1 MNQLTEYRPL
11 DFTHYSL
18 LITHYFFG
26 GGETV
31 KPFKRPPDL
40 VLFLD
45 IVLLLTIGIIMV
57 FSSSFVQA
65 QTSYGDGFYFLKR
78 QLLWALLGI
87 FGMIALM
94 RVDYQVYKKWAT
106 PILLVAVLLLIVV
119 LVPGVGIKINGARRW
134 LGTAAFSFQPSEVA
148 KLALVLFL
156 ARYLSQHQDSIK
168 QFVKGFAVP
177 LLFVVFICGFMLL
190 QPDLGTAVTVALTS
204 YLMLLA
210 AGARKTHLV
219 GLALL
224 GVVVLGVAIAV
235 APYRLTRFTAF
246 LNPWADPLGSGFQT
260 IQSLYA
266 VGSGKLFGLGLGMGR
281 QKFLYLPE
289 VQTDFIFAVIG
300 EELGFIG
307 SAFVLLLFFVFMWRG
322 LKIALKVPDTFASLT
337 AVGITMDVVL
347 QAFIHIGVVTGS
359 MPVKGITLPF
369 ISYGG
374 SSLTL
379 TLLMIGILLNIS
391 HYAEE

>member
-1 MNQLTEYRPL
+1 
-11 DFTHYSL
+11 
-18 LITHYFFG
+18 
-26 GGETV
+26 
-31 KPFKRPPDL
+31 
-40 VLFLD
+40 
-45 IVLLLTIGIIMV
+45 
-57 FSSSFVQA
+57 
-65 QTSYGDGFYFLKR
+65 
-78 QLLWALLGI
+78 
-87 FGMIALM
+87 
-94 RVDYQVYKKWAT
+94 
-106 PILLVAVLLLIVV
+106 
-119 LVPGVGIKINGARRW
+119 
-134 LGTAAFSFQPSEVA
+134 
-148 KLALVLFL
+148 LFL

>member
-1 MNQLTEYRPL
+1 
-11 DFTHYSL
+11 
-18 LITHYFFG
+18 
-26 GGETV
+26 V

-45 IVLLLTIGIIMV
+45 IILLLTIGIIMV
-57 FSSSFVQA
+57 FSASFVQA

-78 QLLWALLGI
+78 QLLFALLGI

-94 RVDYQVYKKWAT
+94 RVDYRVYKKWAT

-119 LVPGVGIKINGARRW
+119 LVPGVGIKVNGARRW
-134 LGTAAFSFQPSEVA
+134 LGVAAISFQPSEVA

-156 ARYLSQHQDSIK
+156 AKYLSQHQDSIK

-177 LLFVVFICGFMLL
+177 LLFVAFICGFTLL

-204 YLMLLA
+204 CLMLMA
-210 AGARKTHLV
+210 AGSRKTHLL
-219 GLALL
+219 GLF
-224 GVVVLGVAIAV
+224 VLGVAVLGLAIAM
-235 APYRLTRFTAF
+235 APYRLARLTAF

-266 VGSGKLFGLGLGMGR
+266 VGSGRLFGLGLGMGR

-307 SAFVLLLFFVFMWRG
+307 SIFVVLLFFVFMWRG
-322 LKIALKVPDTFASLT
+322 LKIALKAPDTFASLT

-374 SSLTL
+374 SSLML
-379 TLLMIGILLNIS
+379 TLLMMGILLNIS

>member
-1 MNQLTEYRPL
+1 M
-11 DFTHYSL
+11 
-18 LITHYFFG
+18 
-26 GGETV
+26 
-31 KPFKRPPDL
+31 KPFKQPPDF

-45 IVLLLTIGIIMV
+45 ILVLLTIGIIMV
-57 FSSSFVQA
+57 FSSSFVTA
-65 QTSYGDGFYFLKR
+65 QTTTGDGFYYLKR
-78 QLLWALLGI
+78 QLLWALVGI

-94 RVDYQVYKKWAT
+94 RFDYRIYKKWAK
-106 PILLVAVLLLIVV
+106 PLFLVAILFLIIVLI
-119 LVPGVGIKINGARRW
+119 PGVGIKHNGARRW
-134 LGTAAFSFQPSEVA
+134 LGTEALGFQPSEVA

-156 ARYLSQHQDSIK
+156 AWYLSGNQDSSK
-168 QFVKGFAVP
+168 QFIKGFAVP
-177 LLFVVFICGFMLL
+177 LSLVGLVCGLMLL
-190 QPDLGTAVTVALTS
+190 QPDLGTAVTIALTS
-204 YLMLLA
+204 CLMILA
-210 AGARKTHLV
+210 SGARKTHLA

-224 GVVVLGVAIAV
+224 GVVLLGVAIAA
-235 APYRLTRFTAF
+235 APYRLARFTAF

-266 VGSGKLFGLGLGMGR
+266 MGSGRLFGMGLGMGR

-289 VQTDFIFAVIG
+289 VQTDFIYAVIG

-307 SAFVLLLFFVFMWRG
+307 AVFVLLLFFVFMWRG
-322 LKIALKVPDTFASLT
+322 LKIALKAPDTFASLT
-337 AVGITMDVVL
+337 AVGITINVVL

-359 MPVKGITLPF
+359 LPVKGITLPF

-391 HYAEE
+391 HYTEE

>member
-1 MNQLTEYRPL
+1 M
-11 DFTHYSL
+11 
-18 LITHYFFG
+18 
-26 GGETV
+26 

-40 VLFLD
+40 VLFMD
-45 IVLLLTIGIIMV
+45 IIMLLTIGIIMV
-57 FSSSFVQA
+57 FSSSFVSA
-65 QTSYGDGFYFLKR
+65 QTTYGDGFYFLKR

-87 FGMIALM
+87 FGMIAVM
-94 RVDYQVYKKWAT
+94 RLDYQVYKKWAT
-106 PILLVAVLLLIVV
+106 PIFLVAILLLIIV
-119 LVPGVGIKINGARRW
+119 LIPGVGIKVNDARRW
-134 LGTAAFSFQPSEVA
+134 LGTEAISFQPSEVA
-148 KLALVLFL
+148 KLALILFL
-156 ARYLSQHQDSIK
+156 AQYLSRHHDNIR
-168 QFVKGFAVP
+168 QFIKGFAVP
-177 LLFVVFICGFMLL
+177 LLFVGLVCAFILL
-190 QPDLGTAVTVALTS
+190 QPDLGTAVTIALTS
-204 YLMLLA
+204 FVMLLA
-210 AGARKTHLV
+210 AGARKTHII

-224 GVVVLGVAIAV
+224 GVVLLGVAIAM
-235 APYRLTRFTAF
+235 APYRLARLTAF
-246 LNPWADPLGSGFQT
+246 LNPWSDPLGSGFQT

-307 SAFVLLLFFVFMWRG
+307 SVFVLLLFFVFMWRG
-322 LKIALKVPDTFASLT
+322 LKIALKSPDTFASLT
-337 AVGITMDVVL
+337 AVGITIDVVL
-347 QAFIHIGVVTGS
+347 QAFIHIGTVTGS
-359 MPVKGITLPF
+359 IPAKGITLPF